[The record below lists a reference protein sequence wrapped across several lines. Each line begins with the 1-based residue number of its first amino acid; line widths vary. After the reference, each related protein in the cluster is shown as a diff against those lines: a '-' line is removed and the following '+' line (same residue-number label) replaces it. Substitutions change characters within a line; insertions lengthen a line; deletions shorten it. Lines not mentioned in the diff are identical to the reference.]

1 MLMMSSTPPPRQPR
15 RMLKKTRPKKGD
27 KRRRREIMSSS
38 SSSPFG
44 NILPGILSN
53 NKNLDHDDHST
64 SEYRPLVPSVRRVM
78 GEDYWIDPI
87 DLEREQQRQKEK
99 EQQRRQ
105 RNNDN
110 LNDNDDDNQNNPKGR
125 RRRSKLISN
134 EKLWTEIKA
143 PYQQNWIGYF
153 SVMVAI
159 LSIIITQF
167 PELLEPAPTMQYP
180 DL

>member
-1 MLMMSSTPPPRQPR
+1 
-15 RMLKKTRPKKGD
+15 
-27 KRRRREIMSSS
+27 
-38 SSSPFG
+38 
-44 NILPGILSN
+44 
-53 NKNLDHDDHST
+53 
-64 SEYRPLVPSVRRVM
+64 M

-99 EQQRRQ
+99 QQQLRQ
-105 RNNDN
+105 RHSDN
-110 LNDNDDDNQNNPKGR
+110 LNDSDDDIDCNNNNNNNNNPKR
-125 RRRSKLISN
+125 RRRSKIISN